1 MNTMRASMLRRLA
14 TGAAL
19 GAALL
24 VGQTQA
30 AIMEEV
36 VAHGTM
42 HVAAAQQAHFEAEMA
57 SYVRTVQLELRAF
70 VRENL
75 ERSAAPKL
83 RLADMTVSN
92 RG

>member
-1 MNTMRASMLRRLA
+1 MNTMRASTLRRLT
-14 TGAAL
+14 TGAVLA
-19 GAALL
+19 AALL
-24 VGQTQA
+24 AGQAQA

-42 HVAAAQQAHFEAEMA
+42 RVAAAQQAHFEAEMA

-70 VRENL
+70 VRQSL
-75 ERSAAPKL
+75 EQSAAPQL
-83 RLADMTVSN
+83 QLTPTTASN